1 MENQVLKLC
10 NAMIELSLQEILIY
24 SLRKYATLLE
34 THVEE
39 VYNLCEAF
47 F

>member
-1 MENQVLKLC
+1 MENQVLMLC

-24 SLRKYATLLE
+24 YLRKYATLLKS
-34 THVEE
+34 HVEE
-39 VYNLCEAF
+39 VYNLCEVF